1 MIMDSAD
8 GFQIFYP
15 NDQDSRPSALSECL
29 PFSTLGAIL
38 STSRDREAATKYA
51 GPNVIDI
58 DEMDDE
64 ESRELLQ
71 RSLQKKQLA
80 NDDSSYNKAA
90 RIACQSSTRNN
101 SSSRIPKRQEQ
112 HYRRVSQNL

>member
-1 MIMDSAD
+1 MIVDGAD
-8 GFQIFYP
+8 GFEIFYP
-15 NDQDSRPSALSECL
+15 NHQDSRPSALSECL

-38 STSRDREAATKYA
+38 FTTRAREVATKYA

-71 RSLQKKQLA
+71 QSLQKKQLA
-80 NDDSSYNKAA
+80 NDDSSTTKLL
-90 RIACQSSTRNN
+90 
-101 SSSRIPKRQEQ
+101 E
-112 HYRRVSQNL
+112 

>member
-1 MIMDSAD
+1 MIVDSAED
-8 GFQIFYP
+8 FEIFYP
-15 NDQDSRPSALSECL
+15 NHQDSRSSALSECL

-38 STSRDREAATKYA
+38 FTTRAREVATKYA

-71 RSLQKKQLA
+71 QSLQKKQLA
-80 NDDSSYNKAA
+80 NDDSSTTKLL
-90 RIACQSSTRNN
+90 
-101 SSSRIPKRQEQ
+101 E
-112 HYRRVSQNL
+112 